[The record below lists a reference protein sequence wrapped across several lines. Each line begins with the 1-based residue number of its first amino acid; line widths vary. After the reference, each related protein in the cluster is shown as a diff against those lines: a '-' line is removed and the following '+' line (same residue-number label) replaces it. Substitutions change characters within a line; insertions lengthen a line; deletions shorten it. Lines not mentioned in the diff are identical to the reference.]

1 MADDKILDKIKKCL
15 ALAISA
21 NEHEAAAAM
30 RQAQKLMEQH
40 GVSDRD
46 VLASQA
52 GESGTKAG
60 AAIKPAQ
67 WEANLAVS
75 VGEAFGCRVLF
86 SNRNGGIWV
95 FIGFGAAHE
104 VASYAFHVLNRQARK
119 ARTEYMATALKRV
132 KRAPVKTARA
142 DLFCEGWVRTAL
154 GAVTA
159 WTAAPEQEAAVE
171 AFLGAKYPSLQKLK
185 TADRSPKGGLRDHQL
200 NDLARGTAAGRSA
213 VLNRGI
219 GGIPDPLALE
229 S

>member
-15 ALAISA
+15 ALAASA

-40 GVSDRD
+40 GLSDRD

-52 GESGTKAG
+52 GETGNKAG
-60 AAIKPAQ
+60 AATKPAQ

-86 SNRNGGIWV
+86 SQRTDGIWV
-95 FIGFGAAHE
+95 FIGCGTAHE

-119 ARTEYMATALKRV
+119 ARANYMTTALKRV

-154 GAVTA
+154 GTVTA
-159 WTAAPEQEAAVE
+159 WAATPEQEAAVE
-171 AFLGAKYPSLQKLK
+171 AFLGVNYPSLSKLK

-200 NDLARGTAAGRSA
+200 NDLARGAAAGRSA
-213 VLNRGI
+213 VLNRGVSA
-219 GGIPDPLALE
+219 GADPLALE
-229 S
+229 D